1 MKGHTTKINS
11 IQFNKLGTTLASCSK
26 DMIKFWS
33 MESFQCSKTIKA
45 HEHNIS
51 AIKFMPSG
59 DQIVSASWDKTI
71 KVWEVATGYLLKTFD
86 GHDGWIMNIDVNA
99 EGTRM
104 VSCTKSQEIIYWDL
118 NLKSDR
124 PILSMFE
131 EEHENIIDV
140 VVFVPLETAKVIIK
154 ARMDQENNEDD
165 KEEVGKAEEAE
176 TEEEKSGQK
185 EPSSAA
191 TALSKRGE
199 ELKKAREKLAKMKGN
214 IGNRA
219 TKEEEEDEKK
229 EAEPEKEIVVNTEY
243 VASGSR
249 DKRIKIW
256 NAKRGICIMNLIGH
270 DGWVN
275 DIVFHHNGKY
285 LLSAS
290 DDKSVRIWD
299 MERNGV

>member
-1 MKGHTTKINS
+1 
-11 IQFNKLGTTLASCSK
+11 
-26 DMIKFWS
+26 MIKFWS